1 MNNNIFQELIQA
13 YRENKLA
20 HAFLIETNDKEKSYH
35 SLLQFLKI
43 LNCPDE
49 YKEGC
54 SNCNLCHL
62 IDTNSLPSLL
72 TVYPDGINIKK
83 EQILEV
89 KRAFQTKPVFSKYNM
104 YIIMDAEN
112 LNSSSANTM
121 LKFLEEPED
130 SIIGFFITNNKENV
144 IDTIK
149 SRCQILL
156 DYYDVDIS
164 KQIPSSFKEMAI
176 SYVKEL
182 ETSGIDAV
190 FYNRD
195 VLLPEIKD
203 KKDLFYLF
211 EALLD
216 IYRNLFFAVQNLEV
230 LKDEYQEF
238 KFLLKKNVKYF
249 ERKVDLIMEILDEIN
264 YNLNISL
271 VLDRFV
277 LEGGDS

>member
-156 DYYDVDIS
+156 DYYNVDVS
-164 KQIPSSFKEMAI
+164 MQIPSALKELAI
-176 SYVKEL
+176 SYVKEI
-182 ETSGIDAV
+182 ETSKMDTIL
-190 FYNRD
+190 YNRD
-195 VLLPEIKD
+195 ILLPEIKD
-203 KKDLFYLF
+203 KKTLFYLF
-211 EALLD
+211 ESLLD
-216 IYRNLFFAVQNLEV
+216 IYRNLFFTVQNLEE
-230 LKDEYQEF
+230 LTDGYKEF
-238 KFLLKKNVKYF
+238 KFLLKKDVKYF

>member
-156 DYYDVDIS
+156 DYYNVDVS
-164 KQIPSSFKEMAI
+164 MQIPSALKELAI
-176 SYVKEL
+176 SYVKEI
-182 ETSGIDAV
+182 ETSKMETIL
-190 FYNRD
+190 YNRD
-195 VLLPEIKD
+195 ILLPEIKD
-203 KKDLFYLF
+203 KKTLFYLF
-211 EALLD
+211 ESLLD
-216 IYRNLFFAVQNLEV
+216 IYRNLFFTVQNLEE
-230 LKDEYQEF
+230 LTDGYKEF
-238 KFLLKKNVKYF
+238 KFLLKKDVKYF